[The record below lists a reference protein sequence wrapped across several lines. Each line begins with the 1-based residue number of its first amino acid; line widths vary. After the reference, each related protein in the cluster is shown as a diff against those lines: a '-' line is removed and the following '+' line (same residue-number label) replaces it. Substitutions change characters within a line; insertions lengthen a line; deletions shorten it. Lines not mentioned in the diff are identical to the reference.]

1 MVSGAFVYAHTH
13 TRVKCEKEL
22 VCWNGHLQ
30 SDSEWL
36 QKWAKSASSRAHC
49 NTTDL

>member
-1 MVSGAFVYAHTH
+1 MFNGAFAYAHTH
-13 TRVKCEKEL
+13 TCVKREKEL

-36 QKWAKSASSRAHC
+36 QKWARSAFSRAYY